1 MGEPVIYIDP
11 QKARELDQ
19 IIAKQT
25 PTINIDPQKAHDLD
39 RHLALQRL
47 YYRPEGLYQNV
58 KGLWD
63 ACKKA
68 GYSFPFID
76 VKKWLEGQAIYQIF
90 RPSPKHI
97 PYASYSKIT
106 KPNTV
111 HQCDL
116 IEIPYDEDVNTNL
129 LDDGP
134 IYYYVLLVIDCA
146 TRYKDFVFLTSKS
159 SEEVA
164 EAFKSIYDNPD
175 KPLNWPRKL
184 QCDKGTEFMGYVTLL
199 MDEHGVEIRRIIARF
214 RHTSLAMVDRYA
226 GLFELRVFKNQY
238 SIEFLLPTG
247 KRCRE
252 CERFARR
259 IVDNMNDT
267 PTRLIGMSPND
278 ATKLERIYSKPSVKY
293 NRPIGIDE
301 PQLPKSTT
309 VRFLLAPGEWENDP
323 FERRRIT
330 DPIWSPSLHKIQRIV
345 VGKNPPM
352 PVLYYLDESGPQR
365 PFVREQLMHI
375 KEEPMLPPRWVLG
388 DNQMHTRRPL

>member
-1 MGEPVIYIDP
+1 MEERQAERPVIYIDP
-11 QKARELDQ
+11 QKARELDY

-39 RHLALQRL
+39 RHLALQKL
-47 YYRPEGLYQNV
+47 YYRPEGLYQNT
-58 KGLWD
+58 KRLWN

-68 GYSFPFID
+68 GYSFPFTD
-76 VKKWLEGQAIYQIF
+76 VKKWLDRQAMYQIF
-90 RPSPKHI
+90 RPSLKHI
-97 PYASYSKIT
+97 PYASYSKIM

-116 IEIPYDEDVNTNL
+116 IEIPYDEDVDTNL
-129 LDDGP
+129 LNDDGP
-134 IYYYVLLVIDCA
+134 IYYYILLVIDCA
-146 TRYKDFVFLTSKS
+146 TRYKDFVFLTLKS
-159 SEEVA
+159 SEEIA
-164 EAFKSIYDNPD
+164 
-175 KPLNWPRKL
+175 
-184 QCDKGTEFMGYVTLL
+184 KGTEFMGYVTLL
-199 MDEHGVEIRRIIARF
+199 MDEYGVEIRRIIACF

-252 CERFARR
+252 CERFARK

-293 NRPIGIDE
+293 NRPIGIDDE

-309 VRFLLAPGEWENDP
+309 VRFLLAPREWENDP

-345 VGKNPPM
+345 VEKNPPM

-375 KEEPMLPPRWVLG
+375 KKEPMLPPRWVLE

>member
-11 QKARELDQ
+11 QKARDLDQ
-19 IIAKQT
+19 LIAKQK
-25 PTINIDPQKAHDLD
+25 PTIFIDPQKAHNLNQ
-39 RHLALQRL
+39 HLALQKL
-47 YYRPEGLYQNV
+47 YYHPEGLYQNV

-68 GYSFPFID
+68 GYSFPFTD
-76 VKKWLEGQAIYQIF
+76 VKKWLDGQAMDQIYC
-90 RPSPKHI
+90 PSPKNI
-97 PYASYSKIT
+97 PYSSYSKIT

-116 IEIPYDEDVNTNL
+116 IEIPYDEDVDTNL
-129 LDDGP
+129 LDDSL

-175 KPLNWPRKL
+175 NPLNWPRKL

-238 SIEFLLPTG
+238 SVEFLLPTG

-259 IVDNMNDT
+259 IVDNMNDS
-267 PTRLIGMSPND
+267 PTRLIGMRPND
-278 ATKLERIYSKPSVKY
+278 AMKLERVYSKPSVKY
-293 NRPIGIDE
+293 NRPIGVDE
-301 PQLPKSTT
+301 PQLPKGTT
-309 VRFLLAPGEWENDP
+309 VRFLLAKGEWENDP

-330 DPIWSPSLHKIQRIV
+330 DPIWSPSLHKIRRIV

-388 DNQMHTRRPL
+388 DSRMHTRRFL